1 MEWQMNILSR
11 IIFFLIPIL
20 VAVNSPSCFAQSP
33 YETLNDSETNTKISL
48 YSESCST
55 ISSSAWTR
63 FIGAATFE
71 YWRVYRRF
79 NSYDRN
85 IEVGC
90 YIIFNNGQLNLYK
103 LNEDALVK
111 LNIEKLRGGAT
122 SDEVSKKQRINDVP
136 VQVANQ
142 QTRSSVSQPTQNTGG
157 GKVIGSTFDSE
168 ANGNIFLYDGACQL
182 PNFSSNY
189 PMRWDAKRADN
200 GAFIGEGCYS
210 VNQQSNQVFIIAST
224 GKTASL
230 PMSAFQGGG
239 GENKSF
245 FQSFAE
251 GLQRATTY
259 WNNSAN
265 ETQRNTTNLTPGL
278 TGGNRMNCT
287 PDGRGGYNCR

>member
-1 MEWQMNILSR
+1 MNVLSK
-11 IIFFLIPIL
+11 IIFLLTPIL
-20 VAVNSPSCFAQSP
+20 TAVSATNTFAQTP
-33 YETLNDSETNTKISL
+33 YETLNDPSTATKISL
-48 YSESCST
+48 YSEPCST
-55 ISSSAWTR
+55 VSSSAWTN
-63 FIGAATFE
+63 FIGVASFE

-79 NSYDRN
+79 NNTGRN
-85 IEVGC
+85 TEVGC
-90 YIIFNNGQLNLYK
+90 YIVFNNGQLNLYK
-103 LNEDALVK
+103 LNESTLTK
-111 LNIEKLRGGAT
+111 LDIEKLRGGAT
-122 SDEVSKKQRINDVP
+122 IDEVAKKQRSNDAP
-136 VQVANQ
+136 TQVASQ
-142 QTRSSVSQPTQNTGG
+142 QTQGTTVQPFQKTGG

-182 PNFSSNY
+182 PNFSTNY

-210 VNQQSNQVFIIAST
+210 VNQQSNQIFIVAST

-278 TGGNRMNCT
+278 TRGNGMNCT
-287 PDGRGGYNCR
+287 PDGRGGYYCK